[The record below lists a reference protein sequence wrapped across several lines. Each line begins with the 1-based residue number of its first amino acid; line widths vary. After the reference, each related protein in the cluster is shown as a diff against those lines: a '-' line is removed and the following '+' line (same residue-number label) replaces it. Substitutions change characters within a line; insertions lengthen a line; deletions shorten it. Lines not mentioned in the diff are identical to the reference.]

1 MQAPTQA
8 PTQPPGQVLEFSSL
22 TAPQLNAMAARD
34 AIIIVPVGSTE
45 QHGPHL
51 PVMVDYRLA
60 TEVARRG
67 ALKLAAAGHPV
78 LVTPTV
84 WTGFAEYHM
93 ELGGTITL
101 DYAVFHGVIRGV
113 VRSLARDGFRRICV
127 LNGHGGNI
135 APLVVAVS
143 ELTVELKIPLVYFS
157 YWEIAEAATKAILE
171 YQDKILHACEG
182 ETSMMMAVEPAL
194 IDRSRLHEA
203 KGPDQ
208 DRPEIEALV
217 GKNVFRWQT
226 LNARSRRGVIGNG
239 AAGTPEKGERLLAAM
254 SDRLAEVLGTA
265 ELWTAKASERW

>member
-8 PTQPPGQVLEFSSL
+8 PTQPPSQVLEFSSL

-67 ALKLAAAGHPV
+67 AVKLAAAGHPV

-84 WTGFAEYHM
+84 WTGFAEHHM

>member
-1 MQAPTQA
+1 MQAPAQSTG
-8 PTQPPGQVLEFSSL
+8 QPLDFSAH
-22 TAPQLNAMAARD
+22 TAPQLNALAARD

-60 TEVARRG
+60 AEVARRG
-67 ALKLAAAGHPV
+67 AVKLDRAGHPV

-84 WTGFAEYHM
+84 WTGFAEHHM

-101 DYAVFHGVIRGV
+101 DYAAFYGLMRGI

-157 YWEIAEAATKAILE
+157 YWEIAEGATKATLE

-182 ETSMMMAVEPAL
+182 ETSMMMAVEPDL
-194 IDRSRLHEA
+194 IDRARLHEA

-239 AAGTPEKGERLLAAM
+239 AAGTADKGERLLEAM
-254 SDRLAEVLGTA
+254 SARVAEVLATP
-265 ELWTAKASERW
+265 EVWTVKASERW

>member
-8 PTQPPGQVLEFSSL
+8 PTQPPSQVLEFSSL

-67 ALKLAAAGHPV
+67 AVKLAAAGHPV

-84 WTGFAEYHM
+84 WTGFAEHHM

-101 DYAVFHGVIRGV
+101 DYAVFYGVIRGV

>member
-84 WTGFAEYHM
+84 WTGFAEHHM

>member
-8 PTQPPGQVLEFSSL
+8 PTQPPSQVLEFSSL

-67 ALKLAAAGHPV
+67 AGKLAAAGHPG
-78 LVTPTV
+78 LITPP
-84 WTGFAEYHM
+84 
-93 ELGGTITL
+93 
-101 DYAVFHGVIRGV
+101 
-113 VRSLARDGFRRICV
+113 V

-143 ELTVELKIPLVYFS
+143 ELTIELKLPLVYFS

-239 AAGTPEKGERLLAAM
+239 AAATPEKGERLLAAM

>member
-84 WTGFAEYHM
+84 WTGFAEHHM

-101 DYAVFHGVIRGV
+101 DYAVFYGVIRGV

>member
-1 MQAPTQA
+1 LTPSALPIIW
-8 PTQPPGQVLEFSSL
+8 PSS
-22 TAPQLNAMAARD
+22 MSK
-34 AIIIVPVGSTE
+34 PVGSTE

-84 WTGFAEYHM
+84 WTGFAEHHM

-171 YQDKILHACEG
+171 CQDKILHACEG

>member
-8 PTQPPGQVLEFSSL
+8 PTQPPSQVLEFSSL

-84 WTGFAEYHM
+84 WTGFAEHHM

>member
-1 MQAPTQA
+1 MQAP
-8 PTQPPGQVLEFSSL
+8 PQPPKQALEFSSL

-34 AIIIVPVGSTE
+34 AIVIVPVGSTE

-67 ALKLAAAGHPV
+67 AVKLAAAGHPV

-84 WTGFAEYHM
+84 WTGFAEHHM

-101 DYAVFHGVIRGV
+101 DYAAFYGVIRGI

-143 ELTVELKIPLVYFS
+143 ELTIELKLPLVYFS
-157 YWEIAEAATKAILE
+157 YWEIAEAATKSILE

-182 ETSMMMAVEPAL
+182 ETSMMMAVEPDL

-239 AAGTPEKGERLLAAM
+239 AAGTPDKGERLLAAM

>member
-8 PTQPPGQVLEFSSL
+8 PAQAPGQVLEFSSL

-67 ALKLAAAGHPV
+67 AGKLAAAGHPV

-84 WTGFAEYHM
+84 WTGFAEHHM

-101 DYAVFHGVIRGV
+101 DYAVFYGVIRGI

-135 APLVVAVS
+135 APLVVAIS
-143 ELTVELKIPLVYFS
+143 ELTVELEIPLVYFS
-157 YWEIAEAATKAILE
+157 YWEIAEAATKSILE

-239 AAGTPEKGERLLAAM
+239 AAGTPAKGERLLAAM